1 MGFSTLDPQ
10 LDTLHIAT
18 RTQCN
23 KDPSC
28 SLLIACLIQII
39 DSSKSK
45 LDHFEKNRGNDD
57 ERRKLN
63 TKILSLF
70 HVVFAYLSS
79 RTNDFEK
86 RDLLALDKKAFI
98 PCEVRGKVPE
108 LSSQHRKF
116 QQLLSLILVLF
127 FLSRSTKINPA
138 VVRFFSIDVI
148 YRGFILASV
157 LHCCKCVKDNNVQ
170 IFCFLF
176 FGQSIWQIY
185 INIPGYSS
193 QCIIYLD
200 PHFSMMFEC
209 EQAISLR

>member
-86 RDLLALDKKAFI
+86 RDLLALVKKAFI
-98 PCEVRGKVPE
+98 PCEVRGKVIFFLP
-108 LSSQHRKF
+108 SQIFFKKDTASAETKSEDDHEMLTAALFKQIRYNSF
-116 QQLLSLILVLF
+116 LSLV
-127 FLSRSTKINPA
+127 
-138 VVRFFSIDVI
+138 
-148 YRGFILASV
+148 G
-157 LHCCKCVKDNNVQ
+157 VKSEPSLQ
-170 IFCFLF
+170 EIFELMLEK
-176 FGQSIWQIY
+176 
-185 INIPGYSS
+185 PDET
-193 QCIIYLD
+193 LD
-200 PHFSMMFEC
+200 LLGE
-209 EQAISLR
+209 